1 MKKRNIIYV
10 LLCLLSM
17 TSCSLQTISN
27 EELFKC
33 LKGIDYTIETGYAV
47 IDGRENNIYDV
58 EFRDSAYVVIL
69 PVTSDT
75 IVSIRKYRTNMTDK
89 QRDSLVNAGQN
100 TMIHVPLSADI
111 SLFLKIFV

>member
-1 MKKRNIIYV
+1 MKNRNIIYV
-10 LLCLLSM
+10 LLCLVSM

-58 EFRDSAYVVIL
+58 ELHGPRFI
-69 PVTSDT
+69 
-75 IVSIRKYRTNMTDK
+75 K
-89 QRDSLVNAGQN
+89 Q
-100 TMIHVPLSADI
+100 I
-111 SLFLKIFV
+111 SKSYKSFYFGTLNYK